1 MEKLRLILFTAI
13 LILVAGLSTTAE
25 GRVPIIDVT
34 PLEYDFEEVELGES
48 YTVNVTI
55 SNEGWTELEVYYITL
70 NPDSCQDYSSSFLQ
84 LPRYE
89 ALFFEPGEAIEL
101 EVVYTPSHVGPCSGM
116 LEIAGSDP
124 ENPLLQV
131 DLKGTGVVIELA
143 GADYLIITHDNFY
156 SNILPLANAKQS
168 KGYRTKVVKASE
180 IGVNP
185 TADEI
190 ADYIRNE
197 YHTKYPKLQ
206 YVLLVGDVDYI
217 PTHYRSF
224 KSTTYKNL
232 ATDLYYAT
240 MDTKDYLPDIAV
252 GRLPVNTPDETDIVV
267 NKILNYK
274 PISNKAL
281 LFGGY
286 PEMNSAEKDRI
297 NILEPAGFSVDTA
310 SGSNATGNKIVT
322 KINQGRFL
330 IAYYG
335 HGSIYNAGQF
345 CSYNIYL
352 NQLTNKELPIVLS
365 GACDNN
371 YFDHPS
377 VTSIGEHF
385 VLDPNGAIAF
395 VGSTREGGYGYDY
408 TFADGFYQE
417 LSVSGQIGKMLN
429 AGRKAAYAASA
440 AAGAA
445 VGDGSPCKSFIEKIN
460 LLGDPELSVR
470 AQHGVPPWVW
480 EKVNPPDVRVLL
492 PFIGLIPRVYPSNPY
507 IINQVIAGDWDGPLP
522 AEHAYF
528 EWDKEGDLDVCLL
541 IKAGHSLKGTLY
553 DADHEVIATTEDDG
567 IFFRTRRG
575 NEVHIRVPDLPPGT
589 YVLAF
594 GPGDF
599 ETEYS
604 VSVSSY

>member
-1 MEKLRLILFTAI
+1 
-13 LILVAGLSTTAE
+13 
-25 GRVPIIDVT
+25 
-34 PLEYDFEEVELGES
+34 
-48 YTVNVTI
+48 
-55 SNEGWTELEVYYITL
+55 
-70 NPDSCQDYSSSFLQ
+70 
-84 LPRYE
+84 
-89 ALFFEPGEAIEL
+89 
-101 EVVYTPSHVGPCSGM
+101 
-116 LEIAGSDP
+116 
-124 ENPLLQV
+124 V
-131 DLKGTGVVIELA
+131 DLKGTGVAELA
-143 GADYLIITHDNFY
+143 GSDYLIITHDNFY
-156 SNILPLANAKQS
+156 SNILPLAKAKQS
-168 KGYRTKVVKASE
+168 KGYITKVVKTSE
-180 IGVNP
+180 IGVNS

-217 PTHYRSF
+217 PTHYRSL
-224 KSTTYKNL
+224 KSTTYEKL

-240 MDTKDYLPDIAV
+240 MDAKDYLPDIAV
-252 GRLPVNTPDETDIVV
+252 GRLPVNTPDETDIMV

-274 PISNKAL
+274 PLSNKVL

-286 PEMNSAEKDRI
+286 PEMNSAEKDRT
-297 NILEPAGFSVDTA
+297 NILEPAGFFVDTA
-310 SGSNATGNKIVT
+310 SGSNATANKIVT

-335 HGSIYNAGQF
+335 HGSIYNTGQF

-429 AGRKAAYAASA
+429 AGRKAAYAATV
-440 AAGAA
+440 AAGAK
-445 VGDGSPCKSFIEKIN
+445 VGDGSFCKSFIEKIN

-470 AQHGVPPWVW
+470 AQPGVPPWVW
-480 EKVNPPDVRVLL
+480 DQVYPPLVRVL
-492 PFIGLIPRVYPSNPY
+492 PPDIGRISWVYPSNPY
-507 IINQVIAGDWDGPLP
+507 IINQVIAGDWDEPLP
-522 AEHAYF
+522 DEYAYF
-528 EWDKEGDLDVCLL
+528 VWEEEGDLDVCLL
-541 IKAGHSLKGTLY
+541 IKEGHSFKGTLY
-553 DADHEVIATTEDDG
+553 DADQEVIATTVDDG

-575 NEVHIRVPDLPPGT
+575 NEMHIRVPNLPPGT

-594 GPGDF
+594 GQGDF
-599 ETEYS
+599 GTEYS
-604 VSVSSY
+604 VSVNLNGGGRQ